1 MELQEWKNALIKEI
15 EIAAEWRAE
24 KALAD
29 PDDPRI
35 EKSQKALFDLAEEL
49 RGMTQDHPQLK
60 ALFNEE
66 TELSNV
72 MRATLGEPETR
83 YHDTKEDLLRA
94 YGIEHEPFENADQF
108 LDVLRH
114 RVDEIISEF
123 RLRA

>member
-24 KALAD
+24 KVLAD

-35 EKSQKALFDLAEEL
+35 EKSQKALFDLADEL
-49 RGMTQDHPQLK
+49 RAMPQDHPQLK

-72 MRATLGEPETR
+72 MRATPGEPETR

-94 YGIEHEPFENADQF
+94 YGIEHEAFENADQF

-114 RVDEIISEF
+114 RVDEIVSEF